1 MQLAGGDVNNA
12 LDLSEYP
19 DWLIAL
25 ASANGQAYRHLD
37 HGSFFP
43 IVTERNINYH
53 YTQHDLEHII
63 RAGVI
68 PEVRKLTHILGCQS
82 AHCVSSLR
90 HNVRFPMVQL
100 SSLRVEYREDCMTS
114 PSSRDYPVKVGTTD
128 PNKHIQYRVYEP
140 VYT

>member
-1 MQLAGGDVNNA
+1 M

-53 YTQHDLEHII
+53 YAQHDLEHII
-63 RAGVI
+63 RTGVI
-68 PEVRKLTHILGCQS
+68 PEVRKLTHILGGQS

-100 SSLRVEYREDCMTS
+100 SSRRLEYREECMTS
-114 PSSRDYPVKVGTTD
+114 LNSHYYPVRGGTTSGGQDVWTD

-140 VYT
+140 VYS